1 MQAQILSLYCSA
13 RTAAACMM
21 ATATSTVT
29 STAASQPFLPNKVLL
44 KEGILQKRQRGQKA
58 SNLRKLRFQQR
69 YVCLTA
75 QEGLTY
81 YDRLRV

>member
-1 MQAQILSLYCSA
+1 
-13 RTAAACMM
+13 M
-21 ATATSTVT
+21 ATATVIK

-58 SNLRKLRFQQR
+58 SDLRKLRFQQR

-75 QEGLTY
+75 QDGLTY
-81 YDRLRV
+81 YDKPRV